1 MWNFLPRTEPAFSLL
16 YGKRPLQRVVVGSR
30 GQQIEIPLNV
40 VEDLPAKCDT
50 SATYIGNKYVSLP
63 WAEFTKIKQDAA
75 NLIGANVRSALTGLD
90 WYPKVKALAEAQT
103 ATTEAGLLSARIK
116 GIKSIKYPI
125 ATQN

>member
-40 VEDLPAKCDT
+40 VEDLPGKCDT
-50 SATYIGNKYVSLP
+50 SATYIGNKFVALP
-63 WAEFTKIKQDAA
+63 WAEFSKIKQDAA
-75 NLIGANVRSALTGLD
+75 NLIGANVKSALTDLD

-103 ATTEAGLLSARIK
+103 VTTEARLLAARVK
-116 GIKSIKYPI
+116 GSGAVKYPI
-125 ATQN
+125 ASS

>member
-40 VEDLPAKCDT
+40 VEDLPRKCDL

-63 WAEFTKIKQDAA
+63 WSAFSKIKQDAA
-75 NLIGANVRSALTGLD
+75 NLIDANVKSALTGLD
-90 WYPKVKALAEAQT
+90 WYPKLRVLAEAQT
-103 ATTEAGLLSARIK
+103 LSAEANLLSLRMK
-116 GIKSIKYPI
+116 GNKTIKYPI
-125 ATQN
+125 AK

>member
-50 SATYIGNKYVSLP
+50 SATYIGNKYRALAWP
-63 WAEFTKIKQDAA
+63 EFAKIKQDAS
-75 NLIGANVRSALTGLD
+75 NLIGANVKSALTGLD
-90 WYPKVKALAEAQT
+90 WYPKLKTLAEAQA
-103 ATTEAGLLSARIK
+103 ATTDASLLASRAAVPV
-116 GIKSIKYPI
+116 KYPI
-125 ATQN
+125 AS